1 MCCSSV
7 IIYEWGK
14 SAIPEMLHKPRFN
27 NTFLNLSLPLPCV
40 RRHTR
45 TPTISQPFTS
55 LPLSQSLS
63 TAHPSIITS
72 EETSYSIQTHNQRD
86 THKNILSSTRWPKT
100 SYDVAI
106 ISVSILRCWHLNNYN
121 YSLST
126 LLRQMRLDV
135 ATYPKFLQ
143 RTEHQRGPQH
153 NACNWGGIQKHPE
166 TWIPAITQQYNDSN
180 HL

>member
-1 MCCSSV
+1 MPYLKCDTNPDL
-7 IIYEWGK
+7 IIHILIYP
-14 SAIPEMLHKPRFN
+14 S
-27 NTFLNLSLPLPCV
+27 LSPVSGDTHAHPQ
-40 RRHTR
+40 
-45 TPTISQPFTS
+45 SQPFTS

-166 TWIPAITQQYNDSN
+166 TWIPAITQQYNYSN